1 MLYKSI
7 SKKKGNIAQFS
18 VLAAFILMILACT
31 SSQTVVTN
39 NKEADDHAYSDTRD
53 SIVNNSF
60 ASNDLAAN

>member
-53 SIVNNSF
+53 SLAYKSF
-60 ASNDLAAN
+60 TNTDLAAN